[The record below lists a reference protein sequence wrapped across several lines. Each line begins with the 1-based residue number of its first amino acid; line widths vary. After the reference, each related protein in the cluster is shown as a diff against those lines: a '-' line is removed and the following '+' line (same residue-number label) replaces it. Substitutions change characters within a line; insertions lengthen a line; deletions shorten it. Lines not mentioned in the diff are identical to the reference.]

1 MNISRSLLA
10 GAATALTLL
19 ALPVANAAPVD
30 RDNGPGL
37 TVKTPVTTADLDE
50 KADKKAD
57 DLRIALRGGTIDLRS
72 SSAELE
78 IRAPRISIEVTAPV
92 TPDRIVVPQLT
103 LFTPA
108 PEPEPVPEPVPEP
121 TQAPTPASSS
131 AAGVGSSVEIPLS
144 ATGNAV
150 VDAAMTRIGSPYV
163 WGATGPNAFDCSG
176 LVSWAFQQA
185 GKSVPRTSQAQI
197 AGGMAVPIDQLQ
209 PGDIVGYYSGVSHVA
224 IYIGNGQV
232 VHASTYGVPL
242 GVADL
247 YHAPISGAA
256 RY

>member
-10 GAATALTLL
+10 GTATALTLMT
-19 ALPVANAAPVD
+19 LPVANAAPAD
-30 RDNGPGL
+30 RDNDPGL
-37 TVKTPVTTADLDE
+37 TVKTPVTTTDLDE

-57 DLRIALRGGTIDLRS
+57 DLRIALRGAAIDPRS
-72 SSAELE
+72 SSAELAV
-78 IRAPRISIEVTAPV
+78 RAPRISIEVTAAV
-92 TPDRIVVPQLT
+92 TPDRIAVPQLT

-108 PEPEPVPEPVPEP
+108 PAPEPVPEP
-121 TQAPTPASSS
+121 TQAPAPASSS
-131 AAGVGSSVEIPLS
+131 VTGGGSSVEIPLS

-176 LVSWAFQQA
+176 LVSWAYQQA

-209 PGDIVGYYSGVSHVA
+209 PGDIVGYYSGVTHVA

-247 YHAPISGAA
+247 HHAPIAGAA